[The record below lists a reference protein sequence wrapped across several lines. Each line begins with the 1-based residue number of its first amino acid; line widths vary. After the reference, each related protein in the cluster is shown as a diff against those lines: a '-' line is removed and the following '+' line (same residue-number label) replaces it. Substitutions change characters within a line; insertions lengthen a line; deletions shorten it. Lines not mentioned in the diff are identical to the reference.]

1 MPDADSAAAALADTS
16 NLPDYQGRTVARTT
30 ISIRNA
36 GDGLSEGLSID
47 PQVLPLGAV
56 VHVVL
61 ECTVVGHDHDVMKQ
75 APELLV
81 LDQVLKAG
89 TGTLIDAEV
98 VKEAVRQQAERI
110 QLAKEA
116 AKGITRL
123 PYGDELQDA
132 HDRGEHA
139 EGLVPGCPAC
149 DAEQAALDAEAGGE
163 PAPEQPPTEPTPIA
177 GRKRRGAPADS

>member
-1 MPDADSAAAALADTS
+1 MSTRTRKLARQAEQQPTRDMSEDQYQAWIVEKATAAGWVLQFHVRRAQVKGRWLTNTSSPGVPDLWLLRPSTGQL
-16 NLPDYQGRTVARTT
+16 
-30 ISIRNA
+30 
-36 GDGLSEGLSID
+36 
-47 PQVLPLGAV
+47 
-56 VHVVL
+56 VVL
-61 ECTVVGHDHDVMKQ
+61 EVKQ
-75 APELLV
+75 EQ
-81 LDQVLKAG
+81 DG
-89 TGTLIDAEV
+89 TS
-98 VKEAVRQQAERI
+98 AERI

-132 HDRGEHA
+132 HDRGDHA